1 MVFAS
6 PDSSKGR
13 LMKTEQWQ
21 HPLIRTTTNRRL
33 SRRLF
38 VLGAGSAAAVA
49 AFPGTRSTMAAS
61 ATQQG
66 TPAPTALPGSGIT
79 GDEDAVKLLNTAAQ
93 AMGALKSFHF
103 DVETTRGESSAMGLN
118 LKKIS
123 GDVQRPLDFQTDIS
137 VDIPFG
143 SITVRAV
150 GVNGKFYIQDPFS
163 KTESWKTFNASSDIL
178 ALVNPDVIILMA
190 VNLISDAKIDG
201 SEKFDGVEAQ
211 RITGNVDFKS
221 VAQKLGGGAT
231 ALTDQ
236 LAQGPIPVTTWVSK
250 DNMILGIEIDG
261 PLLAAE
267 ADNVVRLV
275 SFSAFNQPVTIEA
288 PKI

>member
-13 LMKTEQWQ
+13 FMKTEHWQ
-21 HPLIRTTTNRRL
+21 HPLIRTATTNRRL
-33 SRRLF
+33 NRRLF
-38 VLGAGSAAAVA
+38 VLGAGSAAAVV
-49 AFPGTRSTMAAS
+49 AFPGARSALAAS
-61 ATQQG
+61 AQG
-66 TPAPTALPGSGIT
+66 TPSTTTTTAGSGIT
-79 GDEDAVKLLNTAAQ
+79 GDEDAVKLLNAAVK
-93 AMGALKSFHF
+93 AMAALKTFHF

-118 LKKIS
+118 LKQIS
-123 GDVQRPLDFQTDIS
+123 GDVQRPLDFQTDVS
-137 VDIPFG
+137 VEIPFG
-143 SITVRAV
+143 SISIRAI
-150 GVNGKFYIQDPFS
+150 GVNGTFYIQDPLS

-190 VNLISDAKIDG
+190 VNLIAGAKIDG

-211 RITGNVDFKS
+211 RITGTVDFKT
-221 VAQKLGGGAT
+221 VAQKLGGNAT

-267 ADNVVRLV
+267 ADNVVRLI
-275 SFSAFNQPVTIEA
+275 SFSAFNEPVTIEA
-288 PKI
+288 PKV